1 MTKKCQLSK
10 TLAEQWVLL
19 RSVFFYCILGS
30 KFVGL
35 SSSTLSPLEYLKK
48 KKKGPVFKAVEL
60 IPKAGGQSPGM

>member
-48 KKKGPVFKAVEL
+48 KKKDPFLKR
-60 IPKAGGQSPGM
+60 